1 MGMAE
6 DFAKA
11 LEEMERHAAVTLRAN
26 RDGESDAVPTDE
38 EFRGYVI
45 DALKIICM
53 YLGDG
58 LRETE
63 RLSIKL
69 REHGL

>member
-1 MGMAE
+1 MGRAE
-6 DFAKA
+6 DFAEA
-11 LEEMERHAAVTLRAN
+11 LEEMEHRAAVTLRAN
-26 RDGESDAVPTDE
+26 RNGESDAVPTDE

-45 DALKIICM
+45 GALKIICM
-53 YLGDG
+53 YLGDS

-63 RLSIKL
+63 RLVTKL

>member
-26 RDGESDAVPTDE
+26 RNGESDAVPTDE

-53 YLGDG
+53 YLADG

-63 RLSIKL
+63 RLTIKL
-69 REHGL
+69 RKHGL

>member
-1 MGMAE
+1 MGMVE

-11 LEEMERHAAVTLRAN
+11 LDEMERRAAVTLRAN
-26 RDGESDAVPTDE
+26 LNGESDTIPTDE

-45 DALKIICM
+45 DALKIICR
-53 YLGDG
+53 YIADG

-63 RLSIKL
+63 RLATKL